1 MKLIKLLDA
10 WKVNSHPL
18 APVPKG
24 RNLLMMTHA
33 FSLGRGIL
41 WQSSVAAAI
50 TKILLERTFYAW
62 KIPSLLTI
70 GKTILLDT
78 FYTRYAK
85 FG

>member
-1 MKLIKLLDA
+1 MKLIRLLVV

-18 APVPKG
+18 APVPKS
-24 RNLLMMTHA
+24 RNVLMMTHT
-33 FSLGRGIL
+33 FSLGRGIP
-41 WQSSVAAAI
+41 WQGAVVAAI

-62 KIPSLLTI
+62 KIPSVLTI